1 MSTGKTH
8 GAASCSSCRKSKT
21 RARTHTNPESSQ
33 SERQRRA
40 ERQGQGRRP
49 PRGKGG
55 CGARSAGGGGR
66 SRILPPAKSSFEDGG
81 KKKDSLRQKE
91 TEGMFHQQTCLV
103 RNSRRNSLERRQRSP
118 SREGGR
124 RRGAAR
130 AREQT
135 KVGRRLTCS
144 LSTSISQAT
153 VVHNDSNEAVGGD
166 SVCLGDKEWQG
177 ATEHTPVHACNV
189 AQCHLEEDVG

>member
-21 RARTHTNPESSQ
+21 RAHTHTHPESSQ

-55 CGARSAGGGGR
+55 CGTRSAGAELR
-66 SRILPPAKSSFEDGG
+66 SRILPPAKSSFEGGG

-91 TEGMFHQQTCLV
+91 TEGMFHPQTCLV

-135 KVGRRLTCS
+135 KAGRRPAAYVLLIHIDLAGNGCS
-144 LSTSISQAT
+144 
-153 VVHNDSNEAVGGD
+153 
-166 SVCLGDKEWQG
+166 
-177 ATEHTPVHACNV
+177 
-189 AQCHLEEDVG
+189 

>member
-1 MSTGKTH
+1 MEPRH
-8 GAASCSSCRKSKT
+8 VQAAE
-21 RARTHTNPESSQ
+21 N
-33 SERQRRA
+33 QRRA
-40 ERQGQGRRP
+40 RAHTQTLKAARAKDSAVPSGKDRGDGRHAGREAAAL
-49 PRGKGG
+49 
-55 CGARSAGGGGR
+55 GAREEGGR
-66 SRILPPAKSSFEDGG
+66 SRILPPAKSSFEDEG

-135 KVGRRLTCS
+135 KAGRRLTCS
-144 LSTSISQAT
+144 LSTSISRAT
-153 VVHNDSNEAVGGD
+153 VVHNDSNEAVGGG

-177 ATEHTPVHACNV
+177 ATEHTPVHACDV

>member
-21 RARTHTNPESSQ
+21 RTHTNPESSQ

-55 CGARSAGGGGR
+55 CGAQSAGGGGGR

-135 KVGRRLTCS
+135 KAGRRLTCS
-144 LSTSISQAT
+144 LPTSISRAT

-166 SVCLGDKEWQG
+166 SVWLGDKEWQG
-177 ATEHTPVHACNV
+177 ATEHTPVHACDV

>member
-1 MSTGKTH
+1 MFKLQKIKDARAHTQTLKAARAKDSAVPSGKDRGDGRH
-8 GAASCSSCRKSKT
+8 AGREAAALGALGVEG
-21 RARTHTNPESSQ
+21 P
-33 SERQRRA
+33 
-40 ERQGQGRRP
+40 
-49 PRGKGG
+49 
-55 CGARSAGGGGR
+55 

-135 KVGRRLTCS
+135 KAGRRLTCS
-144 LSTSISQAT
+144 LSTSISRAT

-177 ATEHTPVHACNV
+177 ATEHTPVHACDV